1 MRLPSLRNTMSLLK
15 WHGWSAGLA
24 WLPCFSLAQGLTT
37 FNSLLALAI
46 VSAAGLQSQ
55 FGRQKMNLV
64 SFPLHFCHNSLILQ
78 VMCIL
83 WLWGGGDSTGKGVW
97 VQYFNVLSRCTEQ
110 LHIQKHIISQEA
122 VDKASKQFGRRK
134 CKAGKWLYFYRSK
147 VEHR

>member
-1 MRLPSLRNTMSLLK
+1 MAWMVCRL
-15 WHGWSAGLA
+15 GLA
-24 WLPCFSLAQGLTT
+24 PMLLPGTGSDNIQQSPGTGHCFCCRLAEPIWKAKNEPCLFPFAFLPQQSNSPGNVHPLT
-37 FNSLLALAI
+37 L
-46 VSAAGLQSQ
+46 
-55 FGRQKMNLV
+55 
-64 SFPLHFCHNSLILQ
+64 
-78 VMCIL
+78 
-83 WLWGGGDSTGKGVW
+83 GGGEGKTTGKGVW